1 MKKII
6 LTSFI
11 GGIHAYFYILQYYI
25 FSQKNIFF
33 FIRIYYYVVR
43 HDKCN
48 ILYVVCEYHSFRMK
62 TIPLLSFE
70 IEMLIQRLHSLRC
83 YIPNLYWI
91 PFPKCSKR
99 QGLISFL
106 LCISFCL
113 HNFSLS
119 CFVIQ
124 MLICVMF
131 LVISKANKKILL
143 S

>member
-1 MKKII
+1 MHISI
-6 LTSFI
+6 YCNTI
-11 GGIHAYFYILQYYI
+11 YFPRRIY
-25 FSQKNIFF
+25 FF

-70 IEMLIQRLHSLRC
+70 IEMLIQRLYSLQC
-83 YIPNLYWI
+83 HNIPNLYWI

-113 HNFSLS
+113 HSSSLS

>member
-1 MKKII
+1 MHI
-6 LTSFI
+6 SN
-11 GGIHAYFYILQYYI
+11 FYILQYYI

-70 IEMLIQRLHSLRC
+70 IEMLIQRLYSLRVS
-83 YIPNLYWI
+83 Y
-91 PFPKCSKR
+91 SKFIWNSLSKMFQETR
-99 QGLISFL
+99 SDFFFSISFWL
-106 LCISFCL
+106 Y
-113 HNFSLS
+113 NNTNLS

-131 LVISKANKKILL
+131 LVIR
-143 S
+143 

>member
-6 LTSFI
+6 LKSFI

-83 YIPNLYWI
+83 HIPNLYWI
-91 PFPKCSKR
+91 PFSKCSKR

-113 HNFSLS
+113 HSSSLS

-131 LVISKANKKILL
+131 LVISKANTKILL